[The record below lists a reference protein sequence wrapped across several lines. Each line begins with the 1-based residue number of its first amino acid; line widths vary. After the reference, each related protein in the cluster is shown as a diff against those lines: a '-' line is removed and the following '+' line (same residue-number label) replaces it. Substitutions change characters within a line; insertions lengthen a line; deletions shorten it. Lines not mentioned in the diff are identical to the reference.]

1 MKLFKAGVPYWE
13 WNLTKW
19 VSTGLSS
26 EKRTIAFL
34 AKSSWRCMGTYAL
47 SRTFSALSMPGSCA
61 HHMLFSL
68 SNPSQK
74 LKLHNLA
81 RPSIAL
87 VVNPVMLRTTALTI
101 YMCYLKLRH
110 TCAMSGMPPLGH
122 CCCILAAKHCW
133 TRLRCTF
140 LIILYPA
147 LLQYLWQEPSA
158 PDLENLHRSGILS
171 LWLHV
176 IPQWLRQA
184 DLDKQKPSNS
194 KHHFY
199 RDWEIFKSLG
209 FIWS

>member
-1 MKLFKAGVPYWE
+1 MPWAE
-13 WNLTKW
+13 
-19 VSTGLSS
+19 LS
-26 EKRTIAFL
+26 L
-34 AKSSWRCMGTYAL
+34 L
-47 SRTFSALSMPGSCA
+47 LSMPGSCA
-61 HHMLFSL
+61 HHTLLSL

-81 RPSIAL
+81 RPSIAF

-110 TCAMSGMPPLGH
+110 TCAMSGTPPLDH

-158 PDLENLHRSGILS
+158 PDLENLHRSGKLS

-184 DLDKQKPSNS
+184 DLDKQKLSNS

-199 RDWEIFKSLG
+199 RDGEIFKSLG